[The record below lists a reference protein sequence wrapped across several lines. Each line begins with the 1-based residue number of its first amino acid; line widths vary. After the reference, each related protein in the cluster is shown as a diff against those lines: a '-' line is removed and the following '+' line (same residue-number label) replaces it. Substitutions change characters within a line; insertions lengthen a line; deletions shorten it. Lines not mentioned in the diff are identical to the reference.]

1 MPLQLIFTSAPRGLT
16 PGRSGFCTVARHQ
29 SIPERLTQILES
41 IGTPHESSHGAT
53 FSYRIIESGGQSW
66 YVISRFVAR
75 GLDYSQRNNRLAHHL
90 VFSADEITILPPPA
104 AIALRWKGWIDEW
117 KEGPTWLSE
126 SDESL
131 TLESHPPLTPASGW
145 RDFAGSGA
153 KAAWLVGSAGANT
166 VALRNP
172 PDDARLLRLLA
183 ESAALLGRGSWY
195 ATFTTNTA
203 ITGPEGFHWAVGTI
217 PGRTEIDF
225 NQAKQISPPTGD
237 FARQAAT
244 GIGTTPLT
252 FTGTTEPA
260 TEPSKNSFNA
270 SLSRTVLIIIV
281 SIIVVLGLLL
291 FLLFSKSETPTP
303 APVVETP
310 PTPLID
316 TTKSDELY
324 RANIAIKN
332 ISNLLESNDY
342 IGAAKLWI
350 ETSQLSPTFAQ
361 RYQEQYLTR
370 LQANYVSKVVL
381 QLRAQ
386 IENPNVFKKANSTS
400 SLQQIAREAIQTGE
414 SLQLQT
420 RPDWPKL
427 LEIQQRIELIGRCD
441 VRPLILITGQ
451 WSTADVGPNAPSTGE
466 FKLSANAAE
475 KITKFIEAS
484 GASAQSSLLV
494 QMRVLPLETFFSRDD
509 KTKFIPSE
517 IRRSQ
522 QASWIETS
530 NTVGRAPIEIT
541 VGTRRNTITLNF
553 PDGTAK
559 SLNDHN
565 CLIEI
570 MLPDGNR
577 QGLAVVSNWKKIR
590 PLNLGLAALE
600 KETDTGVVHL
610 ANWAEPAI
618 LAFIATEGSIG
629 LFPADHEFPDRDLA
643 SLRATRSLLETDL
656 IRLEKAAG
664 PNSPSYDH
672 IKSRRQKFTEGDF
685 IQAGAPWT
693 AILVSPKG
701 EAISPLL
708 EFK

>member
-41 IGTPHESSHGAT
+41 IGTPHESNQGAT
-53 FSYRIIESGGQSW
+53 FSYRTIESGGQSW
-66 YVISRFVAR
+66 YVLSRFVAR

-90 VFSADEITILPPPA
+90 VFSPEEIAILPPPA
-104 AIALRWKGWIDEW
+104 AIALRWKSWVDEW
-117 KEGPTWLSE
+117 KEGPTWLTEPSE
-126 SDESL
+126 SLS
-131 TLESHPPLTPASGW
+131 LESHPLLTPAAGW

-153 KAAWLVGSAGANT
+153 KAAWLVGPAGANT
-166 VALRNP
+166 LALRNP
-172 PDDARLLRLLA
+172 PDDSRLLRLLA
-183 ESAALLGRGSWY
+183 ESAALLGRGSWH
-195 ATFTTNTA
+195 ATFTTNA
-203 ITGPEGFHWAVGTI
+203 AVTGPEGFHWAVGAI

-237 FARQAAT
+237 LARQAAT
-244 GIGTTPLT
+244 GVGTTPLSFAT
-252 FTGTTEPA
+252 A
-260 TEPSKNSFNA
+260 TEPSTAPSNHSFNA
-270 SLSRTVLIIIV
+270 SLSRTVLIVII
-281 SIIVVLGLLL
+281 SLIVGLALGL
-291 FLLFSKSETPTP
+291 FLLLSKSESTPP

-310 PTPLID
+310 PTPTID

-332 ISNLLESNDY
+332 IASLLESNDY
-342 IGAAKLWI
+342 IGAAKQWL

-370 LQANYVSKVVL
+370 LQANYLPKVIL
-381 QLRAQ
+381 QLRAK
-386 IENPNVFKKANSTS
+386 IENPQIFKKTDSTS
-400 SLQQIAREAIQTGE
+400 SLQLEAREAIQIGE
-414 SLQLQT
+414 NLQLQS

-427 LEIQQRIELIGRCD
+427 LEIQQRIELIARCD
-441 VRPLILITGQ
+441 VRPIILITGQ

-484 GASAQSSLLV
+484 GATAQSSLLV
-494 QMRVLPLETFFSRDD
+494 QMRVLPLETFFSRDE

-530 NTVGRAPIEIT
+530 NTVGRAPIEIA
-541 VGTRRNTITLNF
+541 VGTRRNAITLNF
-553 PDGTAK
+553 PDGSAK
-559 SLNDHN
+559 TLNDNN

-577 QGLAVVSNWKKIR
+577 QGLALVSNWKKIR

-600 KETDTGVVHL
+600 KENDTGVVHL
-610 ANWAEPAI
+610 ANWAEPTI
-618 LAFIATEGSIG
+618 FAFIASEGSIG
-629 LFPADHEFPDRDLA
+629 LFPSDHEFPDRDLA

-656 IRLEKAAG
+656 LRLEKATG
-664 PNSPSYDH
+664 PNSPTYDR
-672 IKSRRQKFTEGDF
+672 IKSRRQKFTEGNF

-693 AILVSPKG
+693 AILVGPKG